1 MIDEFLVACEL
12 HSVERLRAVL
22 DAGLDPSAP
31 IRGKRPVDWLLEM
44 YTRSDRL
51 SGCVRLLQDR
61 GAVLDDAT
69 VAPVLLDDG
78 QALEAAIRADRSV
91 LEHRVSLISA
101 FTPLVG
107 ATLLHVAAEYGHVN
121 AARVLVAEGA
131 DVNARAAVDDH
142 GLGGHT
148 PIFHTVNSHANRS
161 APVMR
166 LLLAAGASADVR
178 LAGLTWG
185 RGFEWETTLFDVTP
199 VSYAQAGLL
208 PQMHRDERDVYDNVR
223 ALLQAAGRAVPPMAN
238 VPNRYL
244 GGARRP
250 SAGR

>member
-1 MIDEFLVACEL
+1 MDEFLIACEL
-12 HSVERLRAVL
+12 HSVERLQAVL
-22 DAGLDPSAP
+22 DGGLDANASV
-31 IRGKRPVDWLLEM
+31 RGKRPVDWLLEM
-44 YTRSDRL
+44 YTRSDRFPACL
-51 SGCVRLLQDR
+51 RLLLER
-61 GAVLDDAT
+61 GATLDDPWLL
-69 VAPVLLDDG
+69 PVLLDE
-78 QALEAAIRADRSV
+78 AETLEAAIRADRSL
-91 LEHRVSLISA
+91 LEHRATLTSA

-107 ATLLHVAAEYGHVN
+107 VTLLHVAAEYGHVN

-131 DVNARAAVDDH
+131 DVNAGASLNED

-166 LLLAAGASADVR
+166 LLLAAGAAADVR
-178 LAGLTWG
+178 LQGLTWG

-223 ALLQAAGRAVPPMAN
+223 TLLQAAGRAVPPLAN

-250 SAGR
+250 AAGR